1 MWILAGGS
9 AEVASAFKKKR
20 FLQKS
25 LQDLFQNKTP
35 LPDGMTIHFA
45 NTELARLNKKYSSQF
60 KDLLGVKNTSDVI
73 RRGLAEDMARAAL
86 LLGKQPKRERE
97 AGEFSYI
104 DEHHI
109 GHDDDPYYG
118 ILDEDGKN
126 INNLFGEKAESDSE
140 EEEEEEDEKPSP
152 FDLQTFLTT
161 YRTPGPSP
169 ISSNAQSRAKAK
181 YQAGSGKK
189 IKKRGQKLMPIL
201 VPSFRQNKI

>member
-1 MWILAGGS
+1 MFLLRQSVYKFEDFGKDENEKVEEKIQMWILAGGS

-45 NTELARLNKKYSSQF
+45 NTELTRLNKKYSSQF
-60 KDLLGVKNTSDVI
+60 KDLLRVKNTSDVI

-97 AGEFSYI
+97 AGKFSYI

-140 EEEEEEDEKPSP
+140 EEKKKTKSQV
-152 FDLQTFLTT
+152 LSI
-161 YRTPGPSP
+161 YRH
-169 ISSNAQSRAKAK
+169 
-181 YQAGSGKK
+181 
-189 IKKRGQKLMPIL
+189 
-201 VPSFRQNKI
+201 F

>member
-1 MWILAGGS
+1 MAGLPEEELIRNGTFIECVVIPPDKLRQMTNNEDLQFGGSREHKFEDFGKDENEKVEEKIQMLAGGS

-97 AGEFSYI
+97 RSGRI
-104 DEHHI
+104 
-109 GHDDDPYYG
+109 
-118 ILDEDGKN
+118 
-126 INNLFGEKAESDSE
+126 
-140 EEEEEEDEKPSP
+140 
-152 FDLQTFLTT
+152 FL
-161 YRTPGPSP
+161 Y
-169 ISSNAQSRAKAK
+169 
-181 YQAGSGKK
+181 
-189 IKKRGQKLMPIL
+189 
-201 VPSFRQNKI
+201 